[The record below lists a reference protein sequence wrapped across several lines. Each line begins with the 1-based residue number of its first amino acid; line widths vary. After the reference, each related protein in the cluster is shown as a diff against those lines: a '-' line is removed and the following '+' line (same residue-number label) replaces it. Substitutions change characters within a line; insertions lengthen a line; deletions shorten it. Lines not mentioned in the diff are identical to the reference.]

1 MISFQNKTRFYI
13 NEIIVVS
20 DEKVSKDASL
30 VKISEADHVLNPL
43 DGGRVHGLD
52 SPLRSQPLFF
62 SVVVNNLNKKNEF

>member
-1 MISFQNKTRFYI
+1 
-13 NEIIVVS
+13 
-20 DEKVSKDASL
+20 

-52 SPLRSQPLFF
+52 SSLRSQPLFF